1 MPELRT
7 HRVAKAAYERVNAR
21 QQAEFKKEYGALAH
35 KLPGM
40 VLQNG
45 LAQATGFFLAK
56 GTAAHLAIAHLA
68 IAHLAILDDL
78 LQVLRV
84 SQASAANDR
93 QAFHQSILDA
103 DLAQTLLLT
112 RQALQA
118 ASWLKRY
125 AQGVL
130 RVDATGTVQGTSS

>member
-56 GTAAHLAIAHLA
+56 GTA
-68 IAHLAILDDL
+68 AHLAILDDL